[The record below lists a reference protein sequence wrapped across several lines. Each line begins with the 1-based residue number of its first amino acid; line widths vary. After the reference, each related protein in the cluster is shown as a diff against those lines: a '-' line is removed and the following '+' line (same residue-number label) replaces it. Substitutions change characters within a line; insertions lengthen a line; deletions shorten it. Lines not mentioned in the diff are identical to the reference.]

1 MLAPSVLP
9 SSRFFPAPDTPFDTE
24 IAVVA
29 ASNVSIADELDPAV
43 VYVAAEDAPESPRFA
58 LVRSGVRA
66 PGETAQRVIDRL
78 RPQSSRPE
86 LPTQR
91 IVVVEDHEVAE
102 AMSPAFDRAAL
113 RRTDLLF
120 RGLAASELAAVRAT
134 PHLELDSLV
143 GDDAWRTWAEVE
155 REILAEAIAPA
166 RLSEALLDR
175 SVRFKRRQQ
184 REPTPIRRFVARLEG
199 EEVGMIGYAPFSAC
213 DLGLDAPGVLVRL
226 RDVAIL
232 ARHRRRGLGVAL
244 LRAVAARAIDEC
256 GATQVLI
263 CGARDGVPAALYA
276 RVGAKPL
283 GTCAMWSGEPRHEL
297 E

>member
-9 SSRFFPAPDTPFDTE
+9 ASRFFPAPSAPFDTE

-29 ASNVSIADELDPAV
+29 ASNVSIADPLDPAI
-43 VYVAAEDAPESPRFA
+43 VYVAAEDAPDAPRFA
-58 LVRSGVRA
+58 LVRRSVREPA
-66 PGETAQRVIDRL
+66 RAARRAIERLLPG
-78 RPQSSRPE
+78 RPE
-86 LPTQR
+86 QPTQR
-91 IVVVEDHEVAE
+91 IVVVEDQEIAN
-102 AMSPAFDRAAL
+102 AMAPAFDRAGL

-120 RGLAASELAAVRAT
+120 RGLAADVLARSAT
-134 PHLELDSLV
+134 LSLELDSLV

-166 RLSEALLDR
+166 QLSEALLDR

-184 REPTPIRRFVARLEG
+184 REATPIRRFVARLDG
-199 EEVGMIGYAPFSAC
+199 VAVGMIGYAPFSAC
-213 DLGLDAPGVLVRL
+213 DLGLGAPGVLVRL

-244 LRAVAARAIDEC
+244 LGAIAARAIDEC
-256 GATQVLI
+256 GATQILI
-263 CGARDGVPAALYA
+263 CGAREGVPAALYA
-276 RVGAKPL
+276 RVGAIPL
-283 GTCAMWSGEPRHEL
+283 DTCAMWSGEPRLDL